1 MKRKTH
7 LVINQC
13 VRSSDTVKHRVARMF
28 VLEKRTYTKLRY
40 SYGTEF

>member
-13 VRSSDTVKHRVARMF
+13 VRSSYTASRRVARML